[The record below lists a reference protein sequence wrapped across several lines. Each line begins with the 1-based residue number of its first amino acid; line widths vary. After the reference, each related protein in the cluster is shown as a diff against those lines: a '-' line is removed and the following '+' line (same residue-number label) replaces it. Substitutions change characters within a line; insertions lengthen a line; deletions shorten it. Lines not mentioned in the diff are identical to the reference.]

1 MSAMRCSRCGSDNRD
16 GRRFCGGCGAA
27 LMAGCPSCGF
37 ENEPGE
43 KFCGGCGTA
52 LNMVAVAMFEPQGPM
67 RHAPPLTDAERR
79 QLTVMFCDLVDS
91 TALSKKLDPEE
102 TRDII
107 RAFQESCAPAIAR
120 FDGFVAKYMGDGI
133 LVYFGYPRAHE
144 DEAERAVRSGLA
156 VMDAIRN
163 LNTDMGR
170 REGIDLAVRIGIAT
184 GVVVVGDLIGEGVSE
199 ERTVVGATPNLAARL
214 QSLADRNAMVI
225 SDETHQLLGWQFECL
240 DLGETEI
247 KGFSEPIRAWRV
259 IGPSQIQSRFEA
271 KIGSRAAP
279 LVGRRHEMACLVD
292 RWRDAKEG
300 EGQVVFISGEPGIGK
315 SRLTLAIQNHIAD
328 SPHTTL
334 RYQCSPFHQNSALH
348 PVLEQIS
355 RAAGFQHTDT
365 DEQRL
370 DKLEELLVSDASGDA
385 DRMVLLA
392 EMLSIATENRYPPL
406 ELSAARKKEETL
418 RSLVEE
424 MRHRAARHPLLVI
437 FEDVHWIDPT
447 SLELLDLIVDQAQ
460 AHTFLVVIT
469 FRPEFDAKW
478 IGQSHVTLL
487 ALNRMNRRQCLAMV
501 ERITGGKTLPE
512 EVLNQIVARTDGV
525 PLFVEELTKTVLQ
538 SQLLTEKGSGYAL
551 NGPLPPL
558 AIPATLQDSLM
569 ARLEQSTPVRE
580 LAQLGATIGREFS
593 HQLLARI
600 WPSENGDLDK
610 AVDHLL
616 GSELVFRRGTGPT
629 AIYVF
634 KHALIR
640 DTAYESLLH
649 SKRRQLHARI
659 AEVLETRFP
668 QTAEAEPE
676 FLAHHHSEAGHVE
689 RAVHYWRRAGQHA
702 ADRSANAEAIGHLS
716 RALESLKTLP
726 DTTGRAQQEV
736 ELRIILATI
745 LRVVDRYDT
754 ALTVLEEAERTVRD
768 SNLIR
773 ELGQIHYC
781 RGNVYFAQAN
791 VEGCLKEHEQARTF
805 AREAHSPC
813 DEARAVGGLG
823 DAHYLRGDMRE
834 ACEHFRQC
842 LELSRRHGFPD
853 IEVANLH
860 MVGWSRVYLNERSE
874 AVEDG
879 LATVEAAIRV
889 HHLRAEM
896 LGHAL
901 VGFVAMDLAEWMLV
915 SEHLRKAV
923 ELSQRLGSRT
933 FEGSWMSHHA
943 RALHLQGRRRE
954 ALSMA
959 ERALAISRRSEM
971 TFHGPFVLGVMA
983 LTTDQALVRQKAFQE
998 AETILRKGCV
1008 GHNYFW
1014 FYRDAMNASLEA
1026 GEWADAERFAQAL
1039 EDYTAAAPLPWSSF
1053 YIARGRALAAA
1064 GQGVRSDSLGEA
1076 IDRLRHEAERVGL
1089 ISALPA
1095 LERALATFQ

>member
-1 MSAMRCSRCGSDNRD
+1 MSAMRCSRCGSGNRD
-16 GRRFCGGCGAA
+16 GRRFCGHCGAS

-37 ENEPGE
+37 ENEPGA

-52 LNMVAVAMFEPQGPM
+52 LNVAAPAMFEPQGPM
-67 RHAPPLTDAERR
+67 RHSPLLTDAERR

-107 RAFQESCAPAIAR
+107 HAFQESCAPAIAR

-133 LVYFGYPRAHE
+133 LVYFGYPQAHE

-156 VMDAIRN
+156 VMDAMRN
-163 LNTDMGR
+163 LNADMGR
-170 REGIDLAVRIGIAT
+170 RKGIDLAVRIGIAT

-214 QSLADRNAMVI
+214 QSLADRNAMII
-225 SDETHQLLGWQFECL
+225 SDETHQLLGRQFECE
-240 DLGETEI
+240 DLGDTEI

-271 KIGSRAAP
+271 KIGSRATP
-279 LVGRRHEMACLVD
+279 LVGRRHEMACLLD

-300 EGQVVFISGEPGIGK
+300 EGQVVLISGEPGIGK
-315 SRLTLAIQNHIAD
+315 SRLTLAIQNQIAD
-328 SPHTTL
+328 TPHTTL
-334 RYQCSPFHQNSALH
+334 RYQCSPYHQNSALH
-348 PVLEQIS
+348 PVVEQIS
-355 RAAGFQHTDT
+355 RAGGFEHTDT

-370 DKLEELLVSDASGDA
+370 DKLEELLMSDASGGA

-418 RSLVEE
+418 ASLVEE
-424 MRHRAARHPLLVI
+424 MRHRAARQPLLVV

-447 SLELLDLIVDQAQ
+447 SLELLDLIVEQAQ
-460 AHTFLVVIT
+460 AHPFLVVIT

-478 IGQSHVTLL
+478 IGQAQVTLL
-487 ALNRMNRRQCLAMV
+487 ALNRMTRRQCAAMV

-512 EVLNQIVARTDGV
+512 EVLAQIVTRTDGV

-538 SQLLTEKGSGYAL
+538 SHLLTEKSAGYAL

-569 ARLEQSTPVRE
+569 ARLDQSAPVRE
-580 LAQLGATIGREFS
+580 LAQWGATIGREFS
-593 HQLLARI
+593 HRLLARI
-600 WPSENGDLDK
+600 WPPENGDLDK
-610 AVDHLL
+610 AFDQLL
-616 GSELVFRRGTGPT
+616 GSELIFRRGTGPDAT
-629 AIYVF
+629 YVF

-649 SKRRQLHARI
+649 SKRRSLHARI
-659 AEVLETRFP
+659 AEVLEIRFP
-668 QTAEAEPE
+668 QTAETEPE
-676 FLAHHHSEAGHVE
+676 LLAHHLSEAGLNE
-689 RAVHYWRRAGQHA
+689 QATEYWRRAARHA
-702 ADRSANAEAIGHLS
+702 ADRSANIEAIGHFLKAIVSVGMLS
-716 RALESLKTLP
+716 
-726 DTTGRAQQEV
+726 DTRERAQQEV
-736 ELRIILATI
+736 EIKIALAMV

-754 ALTVLEEAERTVRD
+754 ALTRLAEAERTARAC
-768 SNLIR
+768 SLIR
-773 ELGQIHYC
+773 ELAQIHYC
-781 RGNVYFAQAN
+781 RGNVYFALAN
-791 VEGCLKEHEQARTF
+791 VEGCLQEHEQARTF
-805 AREAHSPC
+805 AREAQSPC

-823 DAHYLRGDMRE
+823 DAHYLRGDMRA

-842 LELSRRHGFPD
+842 VELSRRHGFPD
-853 IEVANLH
+853 IEVTNLH
-860 MVGWSRVYLNERSE
+860 MVGWSRVYFNEQSE

-896 LGHAL
+896 LGHGL
-901 VGFVAMDLAEWMLV
+901 VGSVSMDLAKWKLV
-915 SEHLRKAV
+915 DDHLAEAV
-923 ELSQRLGSRT
+923 KLAQRLGTRT
-933 FEGSWMSHHA
+933 FEGSALSYQA
-943 RALHLQGRRRE
+943 RALHLQRRRE
-954 ALSMA
+954 ALPMA
-959 ERALAISRRSEM
+959 ERALAVSRRSEM
-971 TFHGPFVLGVMA
+971 TFHGPYVLGVMA
-983 LTTDQALVRQKAFQE
+983 LTTDKASVRHEAFEE

-1008 GHNYFW
+1008 SHNYFW
-1014 FYRDAMNASLEA
+1014 FYRDAMDASLEA

-1053 YIARGRALAAA
+1053 YIARGRTLAAA
-1064 GQGVRSDSLGEA
+1064 GRGVRSEFLREE
-1076 IDRLRHEAERVGL
+1076 IDRLRHEAERAGL
-1089 ISALPA
+1089 MSALPA
-1095 LERALATFQ
+1095 LEKALGT